1 MRTSDWVKFSHVW
14 WESVPQ
20 RFPKQTMQS
29 LKGSSVVFP
38 PIKNMYAKIA
48 HTPDTVHDGM
58 PGTSHDCIVHHILC
72 TIFWICIAAHIA
84 KKGDQR
90 FGCIEQGPSTLYMS
104 NIQKKQVK
112 CTAGAGR
119 TGKMFE
125 DYTLCQGEMD
135 VPRTF
140 GLPTIVAV

>member
-1 MRTSDWVKFSHVW
+1 MR
-14 WESVPQ
+14 
-20 RFPKQTMQS
+20 
-29 LKGSSVVFP
+29 
-38 PIKNMYAKIA
+38 
-48 HTPDTVHDGM
+48 
-58 PGTSHDCIVHHILC
+58 
-72 TIFWICIAAHIA
+72 IAAHIA

-104 NIQKKQVK
+104 NIEKKQVK

-119 TGKMFE
+119 TSKMLE